1 MQHSPDTC
9 AAFAGVGA
17 LNPARA
23 PTSSEPAPR
32 SICSVAPRAMAS
44 AAPSAARGFIALR
57 VAPRV
62 APRVVRPVRVPT
74 RFQWWHQERSSTRR
88 SCRCGQEAA
97 ATGRCRAGPA
107 PGPSGVPDALR
118 EVVEVSDEEGF
129 RLGLAPLPCTVEREV
144 PAQALAPELGAEA
157 RFVLLRPV
165 SRVAE
170 VYALLGGDEGDA
182 ELVDVADELMG
193 EIAPLAN
200 AVLWA
205 RHGARFARTAIV
217 PTILGRLGRGA
228 GGRVLAEGG
237 AGDGEEHAHVA
248 SFEHS
253 VSGVHVAR
261 PLPGRA
267 GGCGANYEQ
276 PGDDGQPMEVH
287 VLAPLAAPWLYGAR
301 PRPGGP
307 VRLLSPAEYRAH
319 GPALEAHL
327 FPPPDA

>member
-1 MQHSPDTC
+1 MVASRAVEHPPVVSLRARSGGD
-9 AAFAGVGA
+9 GA
-17 LNPARA
+17 LQGGSGA
-23 PTSSEPAPR
+23 
-32 SICSVAPRAMAS
+32 
-44 AAPSAARGFIALR
+44 
-57 VAPRV
+57 
-62 APRVVRPVRVPT
+62 
-74 RFQWWHQERSSTRR
+74 
-88 SCRCGQEAA
+88 
-97 ATGRCRAGPA
+97 
-107 PGPSGVPDALR
+107 GPSGVPDALR

-170 VYALLGGDEGDA
+170 VYALLGATRATPSSSTGA
-182 ELVDVADELMG
+182 AVADELMG